1 MRFYADRSSDAAD
14 GRPRPQAAGGAKIGI
29 IAVLHTWGQAM
40 PHHPHVHCVVPGGG
54 LSPDKSRWFA
64 CRPGFFLPV
73 RILSRV
79 FRRLFAIT
87 HAFAQ
92 GELRFSNRLAHL
104 KDPAAFTCHLAHAAA
119 KWVVYA
125 KPPFGWPDQV
135 LAPHALHITCRLS
148 GHLGARSLL
157 TNRELET
164 PTSVPIARTGAT
176 TPGIPLTKAYRNS
189 LPSVAGHADT
199 GNASIPSSLPKPQYL
214 HSAKQSAP
222 SFNPAYMRS
231 AECAATVA
239 TDLP

>member
-1 MRFYADRSSDAAD
+1 MGANEACRTPKLGGHVEVCDDCGTPASPIIPAATVTARVSRHGAHGMGSRPASPISCRSRVSTWSSRYRPASPRLPSTTRLCAFNADRSSDAAD

-119 KWVVYA
+119 RMGRLRQATLRLAGPGPCTARAPYHLQA
-125 KPPFGWPDQV
+125 QPPSRRTILADQ
-135 LAPHALHITCRLS
+135 L
-148 GHLGARSLL
+148 
-157 TNRELET
+157 
-164 PTSVPIARTGAT
+164 RT
-176 TPGIPLTKAYRNS
+176 
-189 LPSVAGHADT
+189 
-199 GNASIPSSLPKPQYL
+199 
-214 HSAKQSAP
+214 
-222 SFNPAYMRS
+222 
-231 AECAATVA
+231 
-239 TDLP
+239 